1 MSDALGIL
9 REKFG
14 YHDFRFTQEKIIE
27 SVMSLKDTFVLMPT
41 GGGKSLCF
49 QIPALLFTGTTIV
62 VSPLISLM
70 KDQVDS
76 LKLSGIPA
84 AFLNSTLSYEEKT
97 AIIHQLINQK
107 LKLLYVAP
115 ERLLNENGQFLS
127 LLLRVHIS
135 LFAIDEAHCIS
146 HWGHDFRPEYLKLSK
161 LKKNFPHIPVVALT
175 ATADDLTQKDILEK
189 LSLVHPNVFISSFN
203 RKNIHYYV
211 EPKKNTYRR
220 ITDYIRLHHDESGII
235 YCLSRKSVESL
246 ASDLSGYGFSAK
258 PYHAGLSKNIR
269 DRNQDLFIKDE
280 VKIIVA
286 TIAFGLG
293 IDKSNVRYVI
303 HLDLPKNIE
312 SYYQETGRAGRDGVK
327 SEALLFYSRGD
338 VLKLKKFAEIENDP
352 VQSEIM
358 LDKLR
363 KMARYG
369 EITTCRR
376 KFILNYFGED
386 FDGNCNSCDICLTE
400 FERIDGT
407 IIAQKALSAVA
418 RVGQRFGTNYI
429 IDFLKGAKSEKIWPY
444 HKNLKTY
451 GIGANLTS
459 DEWRHYIHDLIELGF
474 LKQVGGQYP
483 VLKLTEKSLDVLK
496 GKEKVM
502 LVKIAKKTELISE
515 SSKAYEK
522 DLFTLLKSIRLTL
535 ATDAKVPAYIIF
547 SDATLIEMSTYL
559 PQTME
564 ELAWISGFGNIKL
577 KRFGEIF
584 LKSIKEYCVLKGL
597 TSKILMKSPK
607 RHRRTRTD
615 SALHNQV

>member
-84 AFLNSTLSYEEKT
+84 AFLNSTLSYEEQT

-246 ASDLSGYGFSAK
+246 ASDLSGDGFSAK

>member
-70 KDQVDS
+70 KDQVDG
-76 LKLSGIPA
+76 LKLSGISA
-84 AFLNSTLSYEEKT
+84 AFLNSTLSPEEQS
-97 AIIHQLINQK
+97 AIISQLTNQK

-115 ERLLNENGQFLS
+115 ERLLDENGQFFN
-127 LLLRVHIS
+127 LLARVHIS

-161 LKKNFPHIPVVALT
+161 LKKNFPQIPVITLT
-175 ATADDLTQKDILEK
+175 ATADNLTRKDILEK
-189 LSLVHPNVFISSFN
+189 LSLVDPNVFVSSFN

-211 EPKKNTYRR
+211 EPKKNSYRR
-220 ITDYIRLHHDESGII
+220 ITEYIRLHRDESGII
-235 YCLSRKSVESL
+235 YCLSRNSVESL
-246 ASDLSGYGFSAK
+246 ASDLYNDGFSVK
-258 PYHAGLSKNIR
+258 PYHAGLPKNIR

-352 VQSEIM
+352 AQSEIM

-363 KMARYG
+363 KMSRYG
-369 EITTCRR
+369 EINTCRR

-386 FDGNCNSCDICLTE
+386 FDGKCNSCDTCLTE

-407 IIAQKALSAVA
+407 VIAQKALSAVA

-429 IDFLKGAKSEKIWPY
+429 IDFLRGAKSEKIWSY

-451 GIGANLTS
+451 GIGADLTA
-459 DEWRHYIHDLIELGF
+459 DEWRRYIHNLIELEY
-474 LKQVGGQYP
+474 LQQVGGQYP
-483 VLKLTEKSLDVLK
+483 VLKLTDRSLDILK

-502 LVKIAKKTELISE
+502 LVKPAKKVESVIS
-515 SSKAYEK
+515 SPKSYEK
-522 DLFTLLKSIRLTL
+522 DLFNTLKSIRLKL
-535 ATDAKVPAYIIF
+535 AIQARIPAYIIF

-564 ELAWISGFGNIKL
+564 ELAQISGFGNIKL
-577 KRFGEIF
+577 KRFGDIF
-584 LKSIKEYCVLKGL
+584 LRSIRDYCLLKGL
-597 TSKILMKSPK
+597 TSKILLKSPK
-607 RHRRTRTD
+607 RHRRVR
-615 SALHNQV
+615 AELP